1 MPSPNHTPNFNA
13 LYSVVSI
20 RQIENAARTSN
31 RSVALKRSLMQAAG
45 NAASDFAQSII
56 SDNAAHVL
64 ILAGPG
70 DNGGDAFEVGH
81 HLAQS
86 GHQVFAIMCGDAAQ
100 YSADA
105 QSCLAR
111 AKASGVQF
119 VNKHILSTI
128 RPEQWAL
135 IIDGLFGIG
144 LNRAISDE
152 IGEIGEIG
160 ELITQINQL
169 KTIYHFP
176 LLALDVPSGLNADT
190 GQLVAKDSAAIVAS
204 HTITFIG
211 DKPGLHTAAGKDY
224 AGEIVVA
231 NLGIDAALFGTPD
244 AYLNRQ
250 FLSSPVLHPRKQ
262 DSHKGS
268 FGDVWIIGGA
278 NGMVGAA
285 ILSARSAIHS
295 GAGRVFIG
303 FLADQAPAYD
313 GLHPELM
320 CRHASEVNYDNAV
333 IVIGPGMG
341 NSNAARLALANA
353 LQHAPAIVIDADA
366 LNMIAADSELQN
378 ALKTRSQANR
388 PSILTPHPLEAARL
402 LACTAHDIQ
411 ADRLASAQ
419 QLANQFNAVTILKGA
434 GSIIATPQP
443 NARTWINTT
452 GNPALA
458 TAGTGDVL
466 AGLCGAL
473 LAQGVASSDAACIAT
488 WAHGLAADTL
498 VEQGTGP
505 IGLTASELLP
515 AIRTSLN
522 KLAAESLGANLVF

>member
-1 MPSPNHTPNFNA
+1 MPSNPRSPNFNA
-13 LYSVVSI
+13 LYSTTSI
-20 RQIENAARTSN
+20 RRIENAARAAASL
-31 RSVALKRSLMQAAG
+31 VAPTQNLMQAAG
-45 NAASDFAQSII
+45 KAASDFAQSII

-105 QSCLAR
+105 QSCLVR

-119 VNKHILSTI
+119 VNTHILGTI

-135 IIDGLFGIG
+135 VIDGLFGIG
-144 LNRAISDE
+144 LNRAISDK
-152 IGEIGEIG
+152 IGEIG

-268 FGDVWIIGGA
+268 YGDVWIIGGA

-285 ILSARSAIHS
+285 ILSARAAIHS

-341 NSNAARLALANA
+341 NSEAARSALASA

-366 LNMIAADSELQN
+366 LNTIAADRELHT
-378 ALKTRSQANR
+378 ALKSRSQANR
-388 PSILTPHPLEAARL
+388 LSILTPHPLEAARL
-402 LACTAHDIQ
+402 LTCSAQVIQ

-419 QLANQFNAVTILKGA
+419 QLANQFNATTILKGA

-473 LAQGVASSDAACIAT
+473 LAQGLASNDAACIAT

-498 VEQGTGP
+498 VEQGTGS
-505 IGLTASELLP
+505 IGLTASELPP
-515 AIRTSLN
+515 AIRTTLN
-522 KLAAESLGANLVF
+522 KLVAESLGANEVF